1 MIFTSVF
8 AVRSTG
14 RLYEAYLIEGQRPA
28 DILAHHPELRPVW
41 AGDDDNHLYGRPI
54 AFYQQL
60 QQLNL
65 ESAWAKVHVPTL
77 ALHGQYDWIMS
88 REDHERIVA
97 LVSGNLPGGAQFVE
111 LPATGHTFEHY
122 ANMQAAFQFKAFSFD
137 PGNAK
142 LIGDWLQQHR

>member
-1 MIFTSVF
+1 
-8 AVRSTG
+8 
-14 RLYEAYLIEGQRPA
+14 
-28 DILAHHPELRPVW
+28 LRPVW
-41 AGDDDNHLYGRPI
+41 DGDDANHLYGRPI
-54 AFYQQL
+54 AYYQQL

-77 ALHGQYDWIMS
+77 VLHGQYDWIMS

-97 LVSGNLPGGAQFVE
+97 LVNGNLPAGAQFVE

-122 ANMQAAFQFKAFSFD
+122 ANMQAAFHFQASSFD